1 MIKIKSNKS
10 LDKTINMILKNYKSF
25 LFLLITVVVAYIIHK
40 SVFYFLEINQE
51 SFYYSLEKL
60 YCIFSTLS
68 LVIFLILLKIKERN
82 FEQLGMFFLFLS
94 SIKIVFYYILLRPI
108 LDISH
113 YDTSTEKVNF
123 FVLFIL
129 FLTIETLL
137 TIRILSE
144 KE

>member
-25 LFLLITVVVAYIIHK
+25 LFLLITAVVAYVIHK

-51 SFYYSLEKL
+51 GFYYSLEKL